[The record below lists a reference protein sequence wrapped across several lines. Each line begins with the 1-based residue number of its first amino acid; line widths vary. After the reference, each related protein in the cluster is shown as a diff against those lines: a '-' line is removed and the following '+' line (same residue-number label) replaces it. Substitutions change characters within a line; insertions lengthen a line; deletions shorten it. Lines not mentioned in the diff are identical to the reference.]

1 VIDVAALLAA
11 HDEVRGRM
19 PELPGNVEAERD
31 GPLIRTLGW
40 QRGFV
45 EYRDLGGLEGAALDD
60 LISRQVRFF
69 GERRES
75 FEWKLHGHDQ
85 PADLADRLRAAGFV
99 ADPEETVLVAPV
111 DRVATAVGQ
120 PRGVTVREAADEA
133 DFAAITRM
141 EERVWGEELSWMGA
155 MLSERRA
162 ASPESFVVVLAEA
175 GGEVVCAAWVRWA
188 ARSPFATLHGGAT
201 LPAWRRRGIY
211 RALVAWRAT
220 RAAASGR
227 PYLRV
232 DASADS
238 RPILERLGFVPIT
251 TTTPYIWTPPDE
263 IGV

>member
-1 VIDVAALLAA
+1 MA
-11 HDEVRGRM
+11 
-19 PELPGNVEAERD
+19 
-31 GPLIRTLGW
+31 
-40 QRGFV
+40 
-45 EYRDLGGLEGAALDD
+45 
-60 LISRQVRFF
+60 
-69 GERRES
+69 
-75 FEWKLHGHDQ
+75 
-85 PADLADRLRAAGFV
+85 
-99 ADPEETVLVAPV
+99 
-111 DRVATAVGQ
+111 
-120 PRGVTVREAADEA
+120 
-133 DFAAITRM
+133 
-141 EERVWGEELSWMGA
+141 A

-175 GGEVVCAAWVRWA
+175 VGEVVCAAWVRWA
-188 ARSPFATLHGGAT
+188 AGSPFATLHGGAT